1 MNIDPKHKEI
11 LEILSRDSRLTAE
24 KIAPMVDMPVAEVES
39 AIAELEE
46 QGIIKRYNVTIDWEK
61 AGIERIVAFID
72 VKVVP
77 AREVG
82 FEAVAMRIA
91 RFPEV
96 KSSWLI
102 SGGSDLRLI
111 VEANSINQLASFMA
125 ENIATIDGV
134 TGTDTHFLLRK
145 YKEEYALFE
154 EPDKDNR
161 LVIAP

>member
-1 MNIDPKHKEI
+1 MNREKEIEI
-11 LEILSRDSRLTAE
+11 LEILSRDSRLGAE
-24 KIAPMVDMPVAEVES
+24 KVAPMVDASVEEVEN
-39 AIAELEE
+39 AIASLEE
-46 QGIIKRYNVTIDWEK
+46 RGVIKRYNLTVDWEK

-91 RFPEV
+91 RYPEV

-111 VEANSINQLASFMA
+111 VEANSLNQLASFVA

-145 YKEEYALFE
+145 YKEDYALFE
-154 EPDKDNR
+154 EPDKDSR

>member
-1 MNIDPKHKEI
+1 MNREKEIEI
-11 LEILSRDSRLTAE
+11 LEILSRDSRLSAE
-24 KIAPMVDMPVAEVES
+24 KVAPMVDATVEEVEA
-39 AIAELEE
+39 AIASLEE
-46 QGIIKRYNVTIDWEK
+46 RGVIKRYNLTVDWEK

-91 RFPEV
+91 RYPEV

-111 VEANSINQLASFMA
+111 VEANSLNQLASFVA

-145 YKEEYALFE
+145 YKEDYALFE
-154 EPDKDNR
+154 EPDKDSR